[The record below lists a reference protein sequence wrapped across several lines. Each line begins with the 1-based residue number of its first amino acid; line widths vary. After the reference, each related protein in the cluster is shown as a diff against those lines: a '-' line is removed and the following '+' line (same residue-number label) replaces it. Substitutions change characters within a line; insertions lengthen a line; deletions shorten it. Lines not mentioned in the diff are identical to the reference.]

1 MLTRRL
7 LLVTAGSVLA
17 YGCAAPAPPSP
28 PSPPTPP
35 PPQNIIDDINAILSG
50 LVTILPG
57 LEFLPPDLLAKI
69 EGLVGQ
75 AQQLVAS
82 LASAITSGNAGAVI
96 QSFLDVVNQ
105 IVLALTGFGTMPAWL
120 STAIGASQFLWR
132 SLVLVQQ
139 QNVVVQLLKVRRVL
153 VRSCTLF
160 EFRPLGHGHCHE
172 LVVSLIFFG

>member
-120 STAIGASQFLWR
+120 STAIGAIQFLLPIIIAFLGVDTATERRGATPEGEARARMILYTLRVPSAR
-132 SLVLVQQ
+132 SRALP
-139 QNVVVQLLKVRRVL
+139 RAR
-153 VRSCTLF
+153 
-160 EFRPLGHGHCHE
+160 G
-172 LVVSLIFFG
+172 